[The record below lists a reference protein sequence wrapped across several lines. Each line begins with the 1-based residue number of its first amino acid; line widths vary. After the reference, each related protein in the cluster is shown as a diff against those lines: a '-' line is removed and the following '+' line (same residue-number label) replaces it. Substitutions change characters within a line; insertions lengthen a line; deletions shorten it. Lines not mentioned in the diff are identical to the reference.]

1 MIFNLPA
8 ALPDL
13 LPSQLPP
20 ETDKVVFVE
29 NVFHARQ
36 KNSGS
41 PSRISTSRLVLLAGE
56 RHFYSSLQTKQSV
69 KNDSRVISTGTSP
82 LPSPCP
88 WTPASTYIPSPKV
101 SRVPGPSW
109 GKRFQITFE
118 SHFAC
123 IWRSILT
130 NSISGGFSLPLPRPL
145 PPPLTVLSER
155 GFALLAKIKVNSVFA
170 WPIFWISDKDW
181 YLLWSRDS
189 SFSATWVW
197 NSHNFPF
204 SDLLCRNGLQ
214 VPGEI
219 ESKNPFYF
227 EERKICIFVLI
238 WKLYLCPKWN
248 IK

>member
-101 SRVPGPSW
+101 SRVPAPSW

-130 NSISGGFSLPLPRPL
+130 NSISGGFSLPHPRPL

-170 WPIFWISDKDW
+170 S
-181 YLLWSRDS
+181 
-189 SFSATWVW
+189 
-197 NSHNFPF
+197 
-204 SDLLCRNGLQ
+204 GQ
-214 VPGEI
+214 
-219 ESKNPFYF
+219 YF
-227 EERKICIFVLI
+227 GGQL
-238 WKLYLCPKWN
+238 
-248 IK
+248 